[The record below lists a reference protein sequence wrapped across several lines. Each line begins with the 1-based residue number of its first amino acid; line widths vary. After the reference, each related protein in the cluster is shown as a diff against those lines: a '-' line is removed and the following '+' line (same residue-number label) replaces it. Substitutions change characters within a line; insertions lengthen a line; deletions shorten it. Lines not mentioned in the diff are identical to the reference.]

1 MIRDDVVS
9 LAQKCQDLKLLYVE
23 DDPTTR
29 EVTLEVLKE
38 FFADITV
45 AVDGEDG
52 LACYKASRGSFD
64 LILSDITMPK
74 MNGIE
79 MIRAIRE
86 SDKETVI
93 VVFSAHNE
101 SSFFEQTIA
110 IGVDGYVIK
119 PLNIAQFIQTLSYA
133 IEKII
138 LRKESLHH
146 LNLLKQYVAVANA
159 SSIVSKANTKG
170 IITYANQNFCNISG
184 YTEEELLGQPHNIVR
199 HPDMPASIFKEMWH
213 TIKDEKQIWQG
224 IVKNRAK
231 NGKSYYVKSTIQPI
245 LDEQGVI
252 QEYIAL
258 RQDVTE
264 MMSEKKQLFDFL
276 STNQLS
282 VLVLVQVEDYDTLE
296 KFYDKSN
303 VEKIEQTFG
312 MHLLSLMPTR
322 CHFQKVYRLENGLF
336 AFANERQKCRAS
348 KEELKEILEEFL
360 YNIKEYVIKIDDIEY
375 DISAVCSFT
384 FGVIKTFEDAKIG
397 IELALK
403 EKQPIVY
410 ADGLSGIEYENA
422 LKNIETIHTI
432 KVAIDQ
438 KKVVSYFQPIVN
450 NLTQQIEKYESL
462 VRLIDE
468 NGKLLSPFFFLDIA
482 KKGRYYAKIT
492 RIVLD
497 NSLALLQKT
506 DKQISINLSMFDI
519 EHAEIREY
527 IYELLK
533 THTTVANRVIF
544 ELLESED
551 IKDLQV
557 IKTFIHTI
565 KSYGAQIAIDDFGTG
580 YSNFERLLE
589 YEPNILKIDGSLIK
603 NIQTNQLSRNIVETI
618 VSFAKKQNIQ
628 TVAEFVENEA
638 IFEIVRSLGIDYS
651 QGYAFGKPELL

>member
-1 MIRDDVVS
+1 MTQDTVIT

-23 DDPTTR
+23 DDSTTR

-38 FFADITV
+38 FFNDITV

-52 LACYKASRGSFD
+52 FECYQKAQNHFD
-64 LILSDITMPK
+64 LILTDITMPK

-79 MIRAIRE
+79 MIHAIRTT
-86 SDKETVI
+86 DKESVI

-110 IGVDGYVIK
+110 IGVDGYVLK
-119 PLNIAQFIQTLSYA
+119 PLNIAQFVQTLSYV
-133 IEKII
+133 IEKVI
-138 LRKESLHH
+138 LRKKETQNF
-146 LNLLKQYVAVANA
+146 NLLNQYVAITNA
-159 SSIVSKANTKG
+159 SSIVSKTNPDG
-170 IITYANQNFCNISG
+170 IITFANENFCHISG
-184 YTEEELLGQPHNIVR
+184 YSEEELLGKPHNIVR
-199 HPDMPASIFKEMWH
+199 HPDMPSSAFREMWH
-213 TIKDEKQIWQG
+213 TIKDEKKIWQG
-224 IVKNRAK
+224 IVKNRTK
-231 NGKSYYVKSTIQPI
+231 NGSRYYVKATIQPI
-245 LDEQGVI
+245 LDEHGTI

-258 RQDVTE
+258 RQDITE
-264 MMSEKKQLFDFL
+264 MMNEKKQLFDFL

-282 VLVLVQVEDYDTLE
+282 VLVLVKVEDYDTLE
-296 KFYDKSN
+296 KFYDKNN
-303 VEKIEQTFG
+303 VDKIEHTFG
-312 MHLLSLMPTR
+312 LHLLSLMPQR
-322 CHFQKVYRLENGLF
+322 CNFQKVYRLENGLF
-336 AFANERQKCRAS
+336 AFANERKKCKAN

-360 YNIKEYVIKIDDIEY
+360 HNVKEYVIKIDDIEY

-403 EKQPIVY
+403 SKQPIIY

-438 KKVVSYFQPIVN
+438 KKIVSYFQPIVN
-450 NLTQQIEKYESL
+450 NLTLKIEKYESL

-468 NGKLLSPFFFLDIA
+468 KGNLLSPFFFLDIA

-492 RIVLD
+492 KIVLD

-506 DKQISINLSMFDI
+506 DKDISINLSMFDI
-519 EHAEIREY
+519 ENSEIREY
-527 IYELLK
+527 IYELL
-533 THTTVANRVIF
+533 HHHESIAHRVVF

-551 IKDLQV
+551 IQDFQI
-557 IKTFIHTI
+557 IKAFIQTI
-565 KSYGAQIAIDDFGTG
+565 KRYGSKIAIDDFGTG
-580 YSNFERLLE
+580 YSNFERLLA
-589 YEPNILKIDGSLIK
+589 YEPDILKIDGSLIK

-618 VSFAKKQNIQ
+618 VSFAKKQNIK
-628 TVAEFVENEA
+628 TVAEFVENEE
-638 IFEIVRSLGIDYS
+638 IFEIVQNLGIDYS